1 MSCIPKHAL
10 PMNVK
15 HTQDESTSQ
24 LREYQ
29 FSYKR
34 HIQCIV
40 SYKFPLFNLGS
51 SNNA

>member
-29 FSYKR
+29 DTYNVLYPTNS
-34 HIQCIV
+34 HCLI
-40 SYKFPLFNLGS
+40 
-51 SNNA
+51 